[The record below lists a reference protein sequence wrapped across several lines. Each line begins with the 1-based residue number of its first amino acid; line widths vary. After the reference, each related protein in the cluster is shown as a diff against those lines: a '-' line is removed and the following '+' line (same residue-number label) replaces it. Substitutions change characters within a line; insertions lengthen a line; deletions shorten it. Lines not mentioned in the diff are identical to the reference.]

1 MFIAALL
8 TISAEGVPVSQEA
21 EPDIDLNASSNDPP
35 LVHATMVDEKT
46 SSYTT
51 TYNVPAGTTTS
62 AYSTPAS
69 APGTTTTTT
78 YTVPAPGG
86 STPGGGAPVNI
97 GFLGRSP
104 KQITCPYC
112 AVTAITRP
120 RDQIDCVTVLIA
132 VIILLLF
139 WPLFWI
145 PFLIPVS
152 TIQTSVTAMK
162 GYVHSTAFQHAAMT
176 GYLEH
181 KGGKLRRLE
190 TNRSSVLPPFLYQ
203 LLTFCIRLFD
213 TVL

>member
-1 MFIAALL
+1 ML
-8 TISAEGVPVSQEA
+8 TIFAEGVVVSQQD
-21 EPDIDLNASSNDPP
+21 EPDIDLNASNNDPP
-35 LVHATMVDEKT
+35 LVHATMVDDGKT

-51 TYNVPAGTTTS
+51 TYDIPATTPGTST
-62 AYSTPAS
+62 YDTPAS

-120 RDQIDCVTVLIA
+120 RSQIDCVTVLIA
-132 VIILLLF
+132 VLILLLF

-152 TIQTSVTAMK
+152 TIQTSVTAMN
-162 GYVHSTAFQHAAMT
+162 GYIHGDACHHCT
-176 GYLEH
+176 
-181 KGGKLRRLE
+181 
-190 TNRSSVLPPFLYQ
+190 
-203 LLTFCIRLFD
+203 IRL
-213 TVL
+213 

>member
-1 MFIAALL
+1 
-8 TISAEGVPVSQEA
+8 VVSPQD
-21 EPDIDLNASSNDPP
+21 EPDIDLNASNNDPP

-46 SSYTT
+46 SSNTT
-51 TYNVPAGTTTS
+51 TYNIPATTPGT
-62 AYSTPAS
+62 STYDTP
-69 APGTTTTTT
+69 TTTTTT

-120 RDQIDCVTVLIA
+120 RSQIDCVTVLVA
-132 VIILLLF
+132 VLILLLF

-152 TIQTSVTAMK
+152 TIQASVTAMN
-162 GYVHSTAFQHAAMT
+162 GYVQGTAFHHCTMW
-176 GYLEH
+176 L
-181 KGGKLRRLE
+181 
-190 TNRSSVLPPFLYQ
+190 
-203 LLTFCIRLFD
+203 
-213 TVL
+213 

>member
-1 MFIAALL
+1 LL
-8 TISAEGVPVSQEA
+8 PILTSAEGVPVSQEA

-46 SSYTT
+46 SSYST
-51 TYNVPAGTTTS
+51 TYNIPATTPGTST
-62 AYSTPAS
+62 YSTPAS
-69 APGTTTTTT
+69 AAGTTTTTT

-86 STPGGGAPVNI
+86 STTGGGAPVNI

-152 TIQTSVTAMK
+152 TIQTSVVAMK
-162 GYVHSTAFQHAAMT
+162 GCVHGTAFQHVAVI
-176 GYLEH
+176 H
-181 KGGKLRRLE
+181 
-190 TNRSSVLPPFLYQ
+190 
-203 LLTFCIRLFD
+203 
-213 TVL
+213 

>member
-1 MFIAALL
+1 MLIL
-8 TISAEGVPVSQEA
+8 TFSAEDVAVSQQED
-21 EPDIDLNASSNDPP
+21 EPDIDLNAPNNEPP
-35 LVHATMVDEKT
+35 LAHATMIDDKT

-51 TYNVPAGTTTS
+51 TYTIPAPATS
-62 AYSTPAS
+62 TYFTPAS

-112 AVTAITRP
+112 AVTVITRA
-120 RDQIDCVTVLIA
+120 RSQIDCVTVLVA
-132 VIILLLF
+132 VVILLLF

-152 TIQTSVTAMK
+152 IT
-162 GYVHSTAFQHAAMT
+162 
-176 GYLEH
+176 
-181 KGGKLRRLE
+181 
-190 TNRSSVLPPFLYQ
+190 
-203 LLTFCIRLFD
+203 
-213 TVL
+213 